1 MDEQAWSLISG
12 LLKDALAIE
21 GGKFTPNFTGHTGAF
36 TGVMTATDGRQV
48 FVKYAATNVVFAH
61 EALKRE
67 IAAHRWLPDVAVKS
81 TRLLADRSDRTG
93 MVAVFGV
100 IRDPAVVRWTDR
112 TLTAACDQLVA
123 TSTALRF
130 ADAPIG
136 LPDVGA
142 RLSKVMSNTDS
153 PWLPM
158 VNEFVDMAFDDDFCN
173 DICHSDLHRGNVMVS
188 AAGEVTFID
197 WSWACRMPSVFD
209 AVMLAADAALDGFR
223 IQQVAKMT
231 EADPEA
237 FRLALG
243 TYAALLDTLPPSV
256 ALASTRARKKALV
269 TEALRRSGLIRS

>member
-1 MDEQAWSLISG
+1 MDEQAWALISG

-21 GGKFTPNFTGHTGAF
+21 GGKFAPNFTGHTGAF
-36 TGVMTATDGRQV
+36 TGVMTAPDGRQV
-48 FVKYAATNVVFAH
+48 FVKYAARNIVFAQ

-67 IAAHRWLPDVAVKS
+67 IAAHRWLPDIAVKS
-81 TRLLADRSDRTG
+81 TRLLADRVDATG

-112 TLTAACDQLVA
+112 TLRAATDQLVM
-123 TSTALRF
+123 TSQALRF

-136 LPDVGA
+136 LPDAGA
-142 RLSKVMSNTDS
+142 RLANVIANTDS

-158 VNEFVDMAFDDDFCN
+158 VNEFTDMAFEDEFCD

-188 AAGEVTFID
+188 GSGEVTLID
-197 WSWACRMPSVFD
+197 WSWACRMPAVFD

-223 IQQVAKMT
+223 VQQVAKMT

-243 TYAALLDTLPPSV
+243 TYAALLDTLPPSA
-256 ALASTRARKKALV
+256 ALASTRARKTALV
-269 TEALRRSGLIRS
+269 TESLRRTGLIRS